1 MSHQESEEQAGA
13 PPVRV
18 VLVVREDLP
27 PPLAV
32 NAGVVLGATVGTAV
46 GLPLGEAGTDASG
59 TAYPGIVTTP
69 VPVLVAD
76 AAVLRE
82 LFGEAARD
90 DQLDVRCLTDTAR
103 RARSYEEYLTTL
115 AATPDADAD
124 ITALV
129 VAGPRNRV
137 TKRTKRLPLLGS

>member
-1 MSHQESEEQAGA
+1 VSQQVSEQVAD

-18 VLVVREDLP
+18 VLVVREGLAP
-27 PPLAV
+27 ALAV
-32 NAGVVLGATVGTAV
+32 NAGVVLGVTIGTAL
-46 GLPLGEAGTDASG
+46 GLPLGAAGADASG

-76 AAVLRE
+76 AGTLRALFAE
-82 LFGEAARD
+82 LVADE
-90 DQLDVRCLTDTAR
+90 QLRVACLTDTAR
-103 RARSYEEYLTTL
+103 RARSYEDYLVDL

-137 TKRTKRLPLLGS
+137 TKRTKRLGLLA

>member
-1 MSHQESEEQAGA
+1 MSHQESEEQAAA

-18 VLVVREDLP
+18 VLVVREGLP
-27 PPLAV
+27 PALAV
-32 NAGVVLGATVGTAV
+32 NAGVVLGATVGSTL
-46 GLPLGEAGTDASG
+46 GLPLGAAGTDASG

-76 AAVLRE
+76 GPTLRG
-82 LFGEAARD
+82 LFGEVARD
-90 DQLDVRCLTDTAR
+90 EQLRVACLTDTAR
-103 RARSYEEYLTTL
+103 RARSYGEYLTTL
-115 AATPDADAD
+115 AETPDADAD